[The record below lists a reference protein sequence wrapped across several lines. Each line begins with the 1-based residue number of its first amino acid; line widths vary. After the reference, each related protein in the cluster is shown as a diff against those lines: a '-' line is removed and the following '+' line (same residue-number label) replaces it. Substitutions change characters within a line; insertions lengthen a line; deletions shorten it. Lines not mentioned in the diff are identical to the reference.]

1 MAGAVRYL
9 LDTHV
14 WIWSQEIPERFGAE
28 TRRELADLGQ
38 ERFVSPISTL
48 EIARLIHLGLLRLKH
63 TFMKWKELSLA
74 ELGASTI
81 PFTHEIAWEAYNL
94 PGTFHNDPVDR
105 VLVATARV
113 EKMTLIT
120 ADDLLLRYPHVKTL
134 RAIA

>member
-1 MAGAVRYL
+1 M
-9 LDTHV
+9 
-14 WIWSQEIPERFGAE
+14 
-28 TRRELADLGQ
+28 
-38 ERFVSPISTL
+38 

-63 TFMKWKELSLA
+63 TFVKWKELSLA

-94 PGTFHNDPVDR
+94 PGTVHSDAADR

-113 EKMTLIT
+113 EKLTLIT